1 MLINPQPLTAF
12 GLAAA
17 AAGRILCI
25 RLHYKMWPNL
35 DAAHFYGRIFSE
47 KRPEPRVSPPGPFF
61 GIFGTT
67 RLFRAPPGSAGLRA
81 LRFFCSAARPFF
93 GVVKFCYEMVDSL
106 PISQQQIEAF
116 VQAPPE
122 KIASDYVELFSLIVL
137 FVVGAPLNLAAWT
150 QISER
155 PVSSRLDILK
165 KHLNYSDLLV
175 LFVYVPSRA
184 CWLVTYDWRGGDFLC
199 RFIKFMHTFA
209 FQISSN
215 VIVCIALDRLL
226 SVLSASHRN
235 PDQAA
240 RRMRL
245 MLLVAWLTA
254 ALISLPQFAVW
265 RSFQAFENPPWSQC
279 MQMWEIQRAVAQR
292 DATAT
297 ASTTTLMH
305 EESIYV
311 IAHMMLIFW
320 VPAFIILLCYVLL
333 SCWVYVNSKPSLF
346 ELTTAG
352 KSGAGGGV
360 GIECAGAVH
369 AAGDAPIRATIAA
382 EMSEMNRCPRVS
394 YQQITT
400 MTALNDPSSDKP
412 MIVINGQRAASPTN
426 MMNSSPTPINGV
438 QQQQQPQRNSS
449 STSNE
454 TQLLVSTIRHR
465 QSSSYSAKSNRNRA
479 IRFVDPEL
487 FSRHANKVYFLHG
500 MIVFNSVINP
510 YLYGLCGGLCR
521 QRRRDS

>member
-1 MLINPQPLTAF
+1 M
-12 GLAAA
+12 
-17 AAGRILCI
+17 
-25 RLHYKMWPNL
+25 
-35 DAAHFYGRIFSE
+35 
-47 KRPEPRVSPPGPFF
+47 
-61 GIFGTT
+61 
-67 RLFRAPPGSAGLRA
+67 
-81 LRFFCSAARPFF
+81 
-93 GVVKFCYEMVDSL
+93 DSL
-106 PISQQQIEAF
+106 PIPQQIESFA
-116 VQAPPE
+116 QAPPE
-122 KIASDYVELFSLIVL
+122 KIASDYVELVSLIIL
-137 FVVGAPLNLAAWT
+137 FIVGAPLNLAAWT
-150 QISER
+150 QIAEK
-155 PVSSRLDILK
+155 PISSRLDILK

-254 ALISLPQFAVW
+254 ALISLPQFAIW
-265 RSFQAFENPPWSQC
+265 RSFQAFDNPPWNQC
-279 MQMWEIQRAVAQR
+279 MQIWEIQRAMAQQS
-292 DATAT
+292 DPTT
-297 ASTTTLMH
+297 KASPKMLKN
-305 EESIYV
+305 EESLYV

-333 SCWVYVNSKPSLF
+333 SCWVYINSKPSLF

-352 KSGAGGGV
+352 KGIESAGGAGAGEGPNK
-360 GIECAGAVH
+360 AGA
-369 AAGDAPIRATIAA
+369 DA
-382 EMSEMNRCPRVS
+382 EMREMNRCPRVS
-394 YQQITT
+394 YQQVTT
-400 MTALNDPSSDKP
+400 MTALNDPSTDNKP
-412 MIVINGQRAASPTN
+412 MIVINGQRAITPT
-426 MMNSSPTPINGV
+426 INTLMREDDADTTK
-438 QQQQQPQRNSS
+438 QQQQQKEQQRNSS

-454 TQLLVSTIRHR
+454 TQLLVSAIRHR

-479 IRFVDPEL
+479 IRVSFLLVVGYFACWLPYNFLALIQFVDTDL
-487 FSRHANKVYFLHG
+487 FSRHANQVYFLHG

>member
-1 MLINPQPLTAF
+1 
-12 GLAAA
+12 
-17 AAGRILCI
+17 
-25 RLHYKMWPNL
+25 
-35 DAAHFYGRIFSE
+35 
-47 KRPEPRVSPPGPFF
+47 
-61 GIFGTT
+61 
-67 RLFRAPPGSAGLRA
+67 
-81 LRFFCSAARPFF
+81 
-93 GVVKFCYEMVDSL
+93 MVDSL
-106 PISQQQIEAF
+106 PISQQQIEAL

-265 RSFQAFENPPWSQC
+265 RSFQAFESPPWSQC

-292 DATAT
+292 DAATAAA

-352 KSGAGGGV
+352 KGGAGGV

-369 AAGDAPIRATIAA
+369 AAGDAPVRAAIAA

-412 MIVINGQRAASPTN
+412 TIVINGQRAVSPTN
-426 MMNSSPTPINGV
+426 MMNSSPTLINGV
-438 QQQQQPQRNSS
+438 QQQHQEQQQQQQRNSS
-449 STSNE
+449 NTSNE

-479 IRFVDPEL
+479 IRVSFLLVVGYFACWLPYNFLALIQFVDPEL

>member
-1 MLINPQPLTAF
+1 
-12 GLAAA
+12 
-17 AAGRILCI
+17 
-25 RLHYKMWPNL
+25 
-35 DAAHFYGRIFSE
+35 
-47 KRPEPRVSPPGPFF
+47 
-61 GIFGTT
+61 
-67 RLFRAPPGSAGLRA
+67 
-81 LRFFCSAARPFF
+81 
-93 GVVKFCYEMVDSL
+93 
-106 PISQQQIEAF
+106 
-116 VQAPPE
+116 
-122 KIASDYVELFSLIVL
+122 
-137 FVVGAPLNLAAWT
+137 
-150 QISER
+150 
-155 PVSSRLDILK
+155 
-165 KHLNYSDLLV
+165 
-175 LFVYVPSRA
+175 
-184 CWLVTYDWRGGDFLC
+184 
-199 RFIKFMHTFA
+199 
-209 FQISSN
+209 
-215 VIVCIALDRLL
+215 
-226 SVLSASHRN
+226 
-235 PDQAA
+235 
-240 RRMRL
+240 MRL

-265 RSFQAFENPPWSQC
+265 RSFQAFESPPWSQC

-292 DATAT
+292 DAATAAA

-352 KSGAGGGV
+352 KGGAGGV
-360 GIECAGAVH
+360 GIECAGAAH
-369 AAGDAPIRATIAA
+369 AAGDAPVRAAIAA

-412 MIVINGQRAASPTN
+412 TIVINGQRAVSPTN
-426 MMNSSPTPINGV
+426 MMNSSPTLINGV
-438 QQQQQPQRNSS
+438 QQQQHQEQQQQQQQRNSS
-449 STSNE
+449 NT
-454 TQLLVSTIRHR
+454 
-465 QSSSYSAKSNRNRA
+465 AKSNRNRA
-479 IRFVDPEL
+479 IRVSFLLVVGYFACWLPYNFLALIQFVDPEL